1 MPHSQTL
8 DHNCSS
14 RSISPPNYAASPAPY
29 VPICAASILEILVTF
44 YWSVFVCRYEALVEV
59 AMEKANWTCAVGWA
73 ARDVDCYVRF
83 GVKRREVIR

>member
-1 MPHSQTL
+1 MK
-8 DHNCSS
+8 
-14 RSISPPNYAASPAPY
+14 
-29 VPICAASILEILVTF
+29 
-44 YWSVFVCRYEALVEV
+44 ALVEV